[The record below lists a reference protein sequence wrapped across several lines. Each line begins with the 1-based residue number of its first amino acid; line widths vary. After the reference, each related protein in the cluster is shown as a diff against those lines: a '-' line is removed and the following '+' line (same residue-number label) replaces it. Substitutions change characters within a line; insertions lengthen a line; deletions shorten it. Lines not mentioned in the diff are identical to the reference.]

1 MIPIA
6 MAPRSYSWTVIYDSD
21 CGFCRWSL
29 GWVLRLDRNRR
40 LRPVALQSAE
50 ADGLLADLPS
60 NARTASWHLVAPDG
74 RRFSAGE
81 GLPPLLRL
89 LPGGR
94 APATLAAAAQPL
106 TNRAYRLVADHRT
119 VFGKPV
125 TDSAKRRADELI
137 AERSA

>member
-6 MAPRSYSWTVIYDSD
+6 MAPRSYLWTVIYDSD

-29 GWVLRLDRNRR
+29 GWVLRLDRDRR
-40 LRPVALQSAE
+40 LRPIPLGNPE
-50 ADGLLADLPS
+50 AGELLADLPAD
-60 NARTASWHLVAPDG
+60 ARAASWHLVSPDG
-74 RRFSAGE
+74 QRFSAGE

-89 LPGGR
+89 LPGGH
-94 APATLAAAAQPL
+94 APASIAAAVQPL

-125 TDSAKRRADELI
+125 TANAKRRADELI

>member
-21 CGFCRWSL
+21 CGFCRWSMA
-29 GWVLRLDRNRR
+29 WVLRLDRNHRV
-40 LRPVALQSAE
+40 RPAALDSPE
-50 ADGLLADLPS
+50 ADEALADLAP
-60 NARTASWHLVAPDG
+60 AVRGASWHLVSPEG
-74 RRFSAGE
+74 QRFSAGA

-94 APATLAAAAQPL
+94 IPGAVAAALQPL
-106 TNRAYRLVADHRT
+106 TNLLYRAVANSRSLL
-119 VFGKPV
+119 GPRV
-125 TDSAKRRADELI
+125 TDKAKRRADELI